1 MQRHRS
7 DVSGVIL
14 KGTLASYQHRN
25 RTLKPMQKFRKSR
38 NFALCLIDDFVFS
51 KLFYTLFFVAILL
64 IFNQF
69 YKVTKYSAEKATEGL
84 VQHRIFFPECFCSF
98 LNHIFNIYLYKR
110 ENFSQTSLKEVIL
123 RRQFRTLTFP
133 TYLSFFQRLNLTPF
147 PPVGCQD
154 FSGSVPSVFLNKYDS
169 NL

>member
-14 KGTLASYQHRN
+14 KGTLASSQHRN
-25 RTLKPMQKFRKSR
+25 RTFKPSQKFRKSR

-84 VQHRIFFPECFCSF
+84 VQQQFGKMAGLV
-98 LNHIFNIYLYKR
+98 LN
-110 ENFSQTSLKEVIL
+110 STEVL
-123 RRQFRTLTFP
+123 
-133 TYLSFFQRLNLTPF
+133 RLNFCTKLNICASISAT
-147 PPVGCQD
+147 
-154 FSGSVPSVFLNKYDS
+154 SPSCKPLADILENRAANNNHLK
-169 NL
+169 

>member
-7 DVSGVIL
+7 HVSGVIL
-14 KGTLASYQHRN
+14 KGTLASSQHRN
-25 RTLKPMQKFRKSR
+25 RTFKPLQKLRKSR

-84 VQHRIFFPECFCSF
+84 VQQAFCKIAGSVLFQKHLCLIKVQDF
-98 LNHIFNIYLYKR
+98 LETLVLKARNLAKRWDVVRNIRSAVSKR
-110 ENFSQTSLKEVIL
+110 NFGLKN
-123 RRQFRTLTFP
+123 QNFD
-133 TYLSFFQRLNLTPF
+133 LNLNF
-147 PPVGCQD
+147 
-154 FSGSVPSVFLNKYDS
+154 
-169 NL
+169 

>member
-14 KGTLASYQHRN
+14 KGTLASSQHRN
-25 RTLKPMQKFRKSR
+25 RTFKPLQKLRKSR

-69 YKVTKYSAEKATEGL
+69 YKVTKYGAEKATEGL
-84 VQHRIFFPECFCSF
+84 VQQLSF
-98 LNHIFNIYLYKR
+98 RCVRSTNNENPVERKLR
-110 ENFSQTSLKEVIL
+110 ELFAGY
-123 RRQFRTLTFP
+123 FP
-133 TYLSFFQRLNLTPF
+133 TLWVYRQKIFRDTSDFEKSLFFVGDFGGFFLVLLCFLSRLDIKSLT
-147 PPVGCQD
+147 QIR
-154 FSGSVPSVFLNKYDS
+154 
-169 NL
+169 